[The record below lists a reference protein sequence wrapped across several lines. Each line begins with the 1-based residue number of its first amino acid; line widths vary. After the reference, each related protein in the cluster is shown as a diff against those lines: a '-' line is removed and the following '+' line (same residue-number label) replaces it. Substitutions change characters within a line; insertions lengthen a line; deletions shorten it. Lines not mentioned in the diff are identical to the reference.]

1 MTRFAKTRPKQAR
14 GRNREVPVTD
24 AARVF
29 AGDCAAEEP
38 YAGKTMDL
46 AIEKAAPGGRALAH
60 APDGRVVFVDLGLPG
75 QQVRAEIIRSK
86 SGYLE
91 ARRLEIL
98 SPAAEQEI
106 PFCPH
111 FGVCGGC
118 IWQEMPYARQL
129 KLKRAHILE
138 SLARLGGMRGAGD
151 AEDFASLESIT
162 APVLPSP
169 ELRHFR
175 GKVELVFGP
184 ASGRSASSAKSALAG
199 AESPLLGFRRLGGH
213 EVVDIDACPIADA
226 RLPELLTV
234 VRTWAG
240 ESKLRAYDSGAQSQ
254 VQGGIQSRDIS
265 SVLRFLVARTSRLTG
280 RTAVELITAPAPQ
293 AARRIRELGEA
304 ILARLPWVASFT
316 HSLRRA
322 DSDIAYG
329 EEIALSLGEPYLK
342 ESLAGFIYEL
352 SPASFFQTNP
362 AAAETLVSEAMRLL
376 SPRPGEVIW
385 DLYAG
390 AGAFSLPLAA
400 SGARVTGLEA
410 NPAAVADARLNVE
423 ANTLAHNLE
432 NCSFLSGDV
441 RALLRKP
448 FSNGQAKPDAVLAD
462 PPRAGLHADVAA
474 ALLKLR
480 PGRILLVS
488 CHMATL
494 ARDLGVLSKVYELR
508 AIQGV
513 DLFPYSAHVET
524 LCLLALRD

>member
-38 YAGKTMDL
+38 YAGEIMDL
-46 AIEKAAPGGRALAH
+46 AIETVAPGGRALAH

-98 SPAAEQEI
+98 SPAREQET

-151 AEDFASLESIT
+151 AEDIASLESIT

-175 GKVELVFGP
+175 GKVELAFGQVSDHP
-184 ASGRSASSAKSALAG
+184 PVGTKNVLAG
-199 AESPLLGFRRLGGH
+199 GTAPLLGFRRLGGH
-213 EVVDIDACPIADA
+213 GVVDIAACPIADA
-226 RLPELLTV
+226 RLPELLDL
-234 VRTWAG
+234 VRNWAG
-240 ESKLRAYDSGAQSQ
+240 ENKLRAYTPAC
-254 VQGGIQSRDIS
+254 QSRDGEQSRERDIS
-265 SVLRFLVARTSRLTG
+265 AMLRFLVARASRLTG
-280 RTAVELITAPAPQ
+280 EAAVELITAPAPQ
-293 AARRIRELGEA
+293 ASRRIRELGEA

-410 NPAAVADARLNVE
+410 NPAAVADARRNAE